1 MTILKNIILIL
12 VLQVT
17 VIHIAYA
24 DQVADLFLGKT
35 EKSTTVTAKTITTK
49 NSTQDDKE
57 ICTRL
62 EDIFSSL
69 DELKNITVDVSNG
82 VVELKGNT
90 ISDEYRDKAMHL
102 ASRVEGVVE
111 IENDVSVNSNLT
123 TRLEKTVQQIVS
135 ISKQFFS
142 EFPIFLI
149 ALFVFTIFWYLGGWI
164 SDRKGLYGYFTPNKF
179 IAVLLGQIAHLLFII
194 IGLMIALM
202 LLDATALM
210 GTILG
215 AAGVIGLA
223 VGFAVRDTVENYIAS
238 VLLSLRN
245 PFDVNDYVLIDGH
258 TGNVVRLTSRA
269 TILISPDANHIRIP
283 NATVYKSVIVNY
295 TRLPERRFQ
304 FDVKIAKEE
313 DILHAQALAIETL
326 EHINSV
332 LKEPKPSVLVNDLVD
347 GGVILRVFAWMDQR
361 KNSINKV
368 RGQSIREV
376 KQTFDKNDIV
386 MPGAIYKIVT
396 SHENKT
402 GEAQDKFETMSS
414 HAKQKLSKQ
423 LKKAHDV
430 SVDRTVE
437 DRVEAEHKKNPLEN
451 LLEEEAPK
459 EI

>member
-1 MTILKNIILIL
+1 MLIVKKLIL
-12 VLQVT
+12 VLLLQMT
-17 VIHIAYA
+17 FTHSIFAGSLT
-24 DQVADLFLGKT
+24 DLIPVKT
-35 EKSTTVTAKTITTK
+35 EKNTVTGKKVITTK
-49 NSTQDDKE
+49 SSVEKDKK

-62 EDIFSSL
+62 ENIFSEL
-69 DELKNITVDVSNG
+69 DELKNITIDVSNG

-90 ISDEYRDKAMHL
+90 LSNTNKNKALQL
-102 ASRVEGVVE
+102 ASRIDGVVE
-111 IENDVSVNSNLT
+111 VENNISVNSNLT
-123 TRLEKTVQQIVS
+123 TRLEKTVQQIIS
-135 ISKQFFS
+135 IGKDFLSG
-142 EFPIFLI
+142 FPIFLI
-149 ALFVFTIFWYLGGWI
+149 ALFVFIVFWYLGGWV

-179 IAVLLGQIAHLLFII
+179 IAALLGQIAHLLFII

-258 TGNVVRLTSRA
+258 KGNVVRLTSRA

-326 EHINSV
+326 EHIISI
-332 LKEPKPSVLVNDLVD
+332 LKEPKPSVLVRDLVD
-347 GGVILRVFAWMDQR
+347 GGVILRVFAWIDQR
-361 KNSINKV
+361 KNSISKV
-368 RGQSIREV
+368 RGEAIREI
-376 KQTFDKNDIV
+376 KQTFDKNNVI

-396 SHENKT
+396 SSEDKT
-402 GEAQDKFETMSS
+402 EETQDKFETMSS
-414 HAKQKLSKQ
+414 HTKQKLSKQ
-423 LKKAHDV
+423 LKKIQDV

-437 DRVEAEHKKNPLEN
+437 DRVEAEHKENPVEN
-451 LLEEEAPK
+451 LLEDEAPK

>member
-1 MTILKNIILIL
+1 MLIVKKLILIL
-12 VLQVT
+12 LLQMT
-17 VIHIAYA
+17 FTHSIFAGSLT
-24 DQVADLFLGKT
+24 DLIPVKT
-35 EKSTTVTAKTITTK
+35 EKNTVTGKKVITTK
-49 NSTQDDKE
+49 SSVEKDKK

-62 EDIFSSL
+62 ENIFSEL
-69 DELKNITVDVSNG
+69 DELKNITIDVSNG

-90 ISDEYRDKAMHL
+90 LSNTNKNKALQL
-102 ASRVEGVVE
+102 ASRIDGVVE
-111 IENDVSVNSNLT
+111 VENNISVNSNLT
-123 TRLEKTVQQIVS
+123 TRLEKTVQQIIS
-135 ISKQFFS
+135 IGKDFLSG
-142 EFPIFLI
+142 FPIFLI
-149 ALFVFTIFWYLGGWI
+149 ALFVFIVFWYLGGWV

-179 IAVLLGQIAHLLFII
+179 IAALLGQIAHLLFII

-258 TGNVVRLTSRA
+258 KGNVVRLTSRA

-326 EHINSV
+326 EHIISI
-332 LKEPKPSVLVNDLVD
+332 LKEPKPSVLVRDLVD
-347 GGVILRVFAWMDQR
+347 GGVILRVFAWIDQR
-361 KNSINKV
+361 KNSISKV
-368 RGQSIREV
+368 RGEAIREI
-376 KQTFDKNDIV
+376 KQTFDKNNVI

-396 SHENKT
+396 SSEDKT
-402 GEAQDKFETMSS
+402 EETQDKFETMSS
-414 HAKQKLSKQ
+414 HTKQKLSKQ
-423 LKKAHDV
+423 LKKIQDV

-437 DRVEAEHKKNPLEN
+437 DRVEAEHKENPVEN
-451 LLEEEAPK
+451 LLEDEAPK